1 MTDTPL
7 TGNQRTIKNTGRL
20 AIWTLG
26 WLVTLAIAR
35 FGPTLWGDQPVISW
49 IAIAVNVAVGIGWI
63 VAHARFLRGTDDLQ
77 RKIML
82 DAIAVALGAT
92 LVGGCAYAAAGHAD
106 LVPSNLDIGFV
117 AVLMAVVYIIGIAV
131 GQLRYR

>member
-1 MTDTPL
+1 MTDHPL

-26 WLVTLAIAR
+26 WVLTVALAR
-35 FGPTLWGDQPVISW
+35 FGPTFWGDQPAISW
-49 IAIAVNVAVGIGWI
+49 IAIAVNLAVGIGWI
-63 VAHARFLRGTDDLQ
+63 VAHGRFLRETDDLQ

-92 LVGGCAYAAAGHAD
+92 LVGGCAYAAADHAD
-106 LVPSNLDIGFV
+106 LVPSGLDIGFV